1 MKGIIDWV
9 VKHPTLVNL
18 LMVAICVMGLVSINT
33 IPKEVF
39 PESALDMIIVRMA
52 YRGAGPKEIEN
63 GILLKIE
70 DATQSITG
78 IAQISSEAKENI
90 ATVRIEVASNA
101 KTARVLRDVKDQID
115 QISSFPVDAE
125 KPAVYEVVRKTPVT
139 SIALYGDVS
148 RASLQTIAE
157 RIKDKLLEK
166 AGIDDVVID
175 GKKEREISIEI
186 QEAKLRKYNLQ
197 IADIGRALSRS
208 NFDLSGG
215 TLKTK
220 KEDFILRIYN
230 KKYLAKD
237 LENIIVK
244 TLSGGTVIRI
254 RDIAN
259 AREAFA
265 DTPQAF
271 FYNGKRALLINVMRT
286 SRGNSLYIGEQATA
300 FLKEAKAYLPP
311 NVQIKLQRDYNTPLR
326 DRIALLMKNGIQGLF
341 LVLIML

>member
-220 KEDFILRIYN
+220 KR
-230 KKYLAKD
+230 
-237 LENIIVK
+237 
-244 TLSGGTVIRI
+244 TLSSVFTTKNTWPKTSKTSSSKHSQV
-254 RDIAN
+254 APLY
-259 AREAFA
+259 AFA
-265 DTPQAF
+265 
-271 FYNGKRALLINVMRT
+271 I
-286 SRGNSLYIGEQATA
+286 SRMPVRPSQTHHRLSFTMES
-300 FLKEAKAYLPP
+300 
-311 NVQIKLQRDYNTPLR
+311 VRC
-326 DRIALLMKNGIQGLF
+326 
-341 LVLIML
+341 